1 MDPLKIE
8 NEAEETSLKLK
19 LEASIRSRFLVSEAL
34 GILEGLK
41 KDNPGDASIQASIA
55 RLKNVIGGDN
65 HAIDGI
71 QARLVRVFERDA
83 RPGHDDR
90 VARLTS
96 DIDERVR
103 RGAGKRPR
111 GGP

>member
-8 NEAEETSLKLK
+8 NEAEEASLKLK

-41 KDNPGDASIQASIA
+41 KDNPGDARIQASID

-71 QARLVRVFERDA
+71 EGRLVRVLERDA
-83 RPGHDDR
+83 RPEHTGR
-90 VARLTS
+90 VARMTF
-96 DIDERVR
+96 DIEERVKR
-103 RGAGKRPR
+103 AAGKRPR